1 MGYNVTL
8 VGDAHTTDDYDES
21 VLPAAKRIEYHNEVL
36 DGFRTD
42 DYVIIVKPTGEVT
55 F

>member
-1 MGYNVTL
+1 MGYHVTL
-8 VGDAHTTDDYDES
+8 VGDAHTTDDYDEA
-21 VLPAAKRIEYHNEVL
+21 VLSAAKRIEYHNEVL

-42 DYVIIVKPTGEVT
+42 DYVIRVKSTDEVT